1 MVDWLLDRMVFGEI
15 LVWQILLQY
24 ENTKEKQNGGDLK
37 PATDIFCDFLPFL
50 ES

>member
-37 PATDIFCDFLPFL
+37 QTFFVTFYPF
-50 ES
+50 